1 MFQLNQVSF
10 SIPQR
15 TLLQPTSLNFEAGYV
30 YGLIGHNGSGKST
43 LIKLMA
49 RQHPISSGEILLD
62 GKNLITGTA
71 VNLPNVLLICRNIYH
86 KPPI

>member
-1 MFQLNQVSF
+1 VFQLNQVSF
-10 SIPQR
+10 SIPHR

-49 RQHPISSGEILLD
+49 RQQPIS
-62 GKNLITGTA
+62 A
-71 VNLPNVLLICRNIYH
+71 
-86 KPPI
+86 